1 LDDVTAAHLH
11 WGEPGTNGDVIVDLL
26 AGSDKSSAEQ
36 GIMIT
41 GSRPDAGLTGTL
53 EGESIGKLIDLMKEK
68 KVYVNLHTD
77 THPDGEIRG
86 QVE

>member
-1 LDDVTAAHLH
+1 
-11 WGEPGTNGDVIVDLL
+11 
-26 AGSDKSSAEQ
+26 
-36 GIMIT
+36 MIT
-41 GSRPDAGLTGTL
+41 GSIDDAGLTGTL
-53 EGESIGKLIDLMKEK
+53 EGESIDKLIDLMKEN

>member
-11 WGEPGTNGDVIVDLL
+11 RGEPGTNGDVIVDLL
-26 AGSDKSSAEQ
+26 TGSDKSPTEQ

-41 GSRPDAGLTGTL
+41 GSIDDAGLTGTL
-53 EGESIGKLIDLMKEK
+53 EGESIDKLIDLMKEN
-68 KVYVNLHTD
+68 KVYVSLHTD